1 MNKIKSIRKRTT
13 KTRIAND
20 NTRLDMI
27 RFFGVKRRH
36 AFLRSCRKNR
46 DKKTFNSMVITR
58 ALQNTTRDFMY
69 EQIMGPSILKKK
81 YEKPMIVI
89 HEGDIVP
96 SQRCKSIL

>member
-1 MNKIKSIRKRTT
+1 MNKIKIIRRRTT

-69 EQIMGPSILKKK
+69 EQIMGAPTSKKK
-81 YEKPMIVI
+81 YEKPKIVI
-89 HEGDIVP
+89 NEADFVP
-96 SQRCKSIL
+96 NMKCHRMV

>member
-1 MNKIKSIRKRTT
+1 MNKIKIIRKRTT

-69 EQIMGPSILKKK
+69 EQIMGPSILKKR
-81 YEKPMIVI
+81 YEKPKIVI
-89 HEGDIVP
+89 HAGDFVP
-96 SQRCKSIL
+96 DLKCHRMV